1 MLRLRRNRADW
12 QRVPLAA
19 LSASARRWARAAS
32 CSWHTRPSPALIF
45 KIDMALRWVYRS
57 SLASLLF
64 VLSCSV
70 PPDRTPEL
78 SSDPSLLFASHGQ
91 PGAWFNPWRPLDRH
105 FTDLF
110 RWLVSRSAYTGEWR
124 NPPEVPQVE
133 NDGASFAKAEHS
145 ASVTWVGHSTFAVH
159 DEEDVFLTDPHF
171 GTRALLPKRYHPPGV
186 PLSSIPSSAFAVIS
200 HNHYDH
206 LDAYT
211 VDALPASLTWF
222 VPMGLGD
229 WFRKR
234 GRQAVV
240 ELDWWQSARY
250 GRWQV
255 TCVPSQHWSQ
265 RFDQQRNSTLWCAW
279 VITSGERTYFFAG
292 DTGYFHGFT
301 EIGKRFGP
309 IDVAILPIGAYEPR
323 WIMHY
328 SHMNPAE
335 AYQAFLDLGA
345 HWMLPCHWGTF
356 RLTDEPIDEPPRE
369 LQRVVQTAGGRFDPI
384 HVMAIGERWE
394 VPGK

>member
-1 MLRLRRNRADW
+1 MLFYLRPLSIFSLLVQTCA
-12 QRVPLAA
+12 QR
-19 LSASARRWARAAS
+19 
-32 CSWHTRPSPALIF
+32 T
-45 KIDMALRWVYRS
+45 LRWVYRF
-57 SLASLLF
+57 SLASLLL
-64 VLSCSV
+64 VLSCTV
-70 PPDRTPEL
+70 PPDHTLE
-78 SSDPSLLFASHGQ
+78 SSADPASVFAPHGQ
-91 PGAWFNPWRPLDRH
+91 PGAWFNPWRPLDRR

-133 NDGASFAKAEHS
+133 NDGASFAEPEHS

-171 GTRALLPKRYHPPGV
+171 GPRALLPKRYHSPGV
-186 PLSSIPSSAFAVIS
+186 PLSSIPGSAFAVLS

-211 VDALPASLTWF
+211 VETLPASLTWF

-234 GRQAVV
+234 GRQTVI

-265 RFDQQRNSTLWCAW
+265 RLDQPQNSTLWCAW

-309 IDVAILPIGAYEPR
+309 IDVAMLPIGAYEPR

-356 RLTDEPIDEPPRE
+356 KLTDEPIDEPPRE
-369 LQRVVQTAGGRFDPI
+369 LHRVVQAAGGRFDPI

-394 VPGK
+394 IPEKSRDKSQASLE

>member
-1 MLRLRRNRADW
+1 MPMFVHQQFLIACCL
-12 QRVPLAA
+12 LIAA
-19 LSASARRWARAAS
+19 
-32 CSWHTRPSPALIF
+32 
-45 KIDMALRWVYRS
+45 
-57 SLASLLF
+57 
-64 VLSCSV
+64 CSV

-78 SSDPSLLFASHGQ
+78 SADPALLFAAHGRV
-91 PGAWFNPWRPLDRH
+91 GAWFNPWRPMDRH
-105 FTDLF
+105 FTDLL
-110 RWLVSRSAYTGEWR
+110 RWLVSRNAYTGEWR
-124 NPPEVPQVE
+124 DPPAVPRVE
-133 NDGASFAKAEHS
+133 NDGSSFAAPEHS

-159 DEEDVFLTDPHF
+159 DEEDIFLTDPQF
-171 GTRALLPKRYHPPGV
+171 GSRALLPKRYYPPGV
-186 PLSSIPSSAFAVIS
+186 PISSIPPSAFAVIS

-211 VDALPASLTWF
+211 VETLPASLTWF
-222 VPMGLGD
+222 VPMGLAD
-229 WFRKR
+229 WFRQR

-240 ELDWWQSARY
+240 ELDWWQSARH

-265 RFDQQRNSTLWCAW
+265 RFGQSQNSTLWCSW

-309 IDVAILPIGAYEPR
+309 IDVAMLPIGAYEPR

-328 SHMNPAE
+328 SHLNPAE

-345 HWMLPCHWGTF
+345 RWMLPCHWGTF

-369 LQRVVQTAGGRFDPI
+369 LHRVVQATGGRLDPI

-394 VPGK
+394 IPQKRGMLNDER

>member
-1 MLRLRRNRADW
+1 MISLSMFARW
-12 QRVPLAA
+12 QIFVVCCLLIAA
-19 LSASARRWARAAS
+19 
-32 CSWHTRPSPALIF
+32 
-45 KIDMALRWVYRS
+45 
-57 SLASLLF
+57 
-64 VLSCSV
+64 CSV
-70 PPDRTPEL
+70 PPDRTPEP
-78 SSDPSLLFASHGQ
+78 SADPVWLFAPHGQ
-91 PGAWFNPWRPLDRH
+91 PGAWFTPWRPFDRH

-124 NPPEVPQVE
+124 DPPEVSRVE
-133 NDGASFAKAEHS
+133 NDGASLAVPEHS
-145 ASVTWVGHSTFAVH
+145 ASVTWVGHSTFAIH

-171 GTRALLPKRYHPPGV
+171 GTRALLPKRYYPPGV
-186 PLSSIPSSAFAVIS
+186 PISSIPGSAFAVIS

-211 VDALPASLTWF
+211 VETLPASLTWF

-229 WFRKR
+229 WFRQR

-240 ELDWWQSARY
+240 ELDWWQSARH

-265 RFDQQRNSTLWCAW
+265 RLDQRQNSTLWCAW
-279 VITSGERTYFFAG
+279 VITSGEHTYFFAG
-292 DTGYFHGFT
+292 DTGYFPGFT

-309 IDVAILPIGAYEPR
+309 IDVAMLPIGAYEPR

-328 SHMNPAE
+328 SHMDPAE

-369 LQRVVQTAGGRFDPI
+369 LQRVVTAAGGRFDPI